1 MESSCVPVGPTFSG
15 DFLVAGVLKPVPIA
29 FGEVRKLCQIEQTRV
44 GSHFECVRETRG
56 ISIEG
61 MGPADPQPFAAG
73 TLRVTSAAGISE
85 ESPLSLKRVNLA
97 HPDWEVL
104 SPSVVIR
111 RRPKRMQ
118 GLRLT

>member
-1 MESSCVPVGPTFSG
+1 MESSCVPVFPISSG

-56 ISIEG
+56 ISIHG
-61 MGPADPQPFAAG
+61 MGPADPEPFAAG
-73 TLRVTSAAGISE
+73 TLRVTSAAGITE
-85 ESPLSLKRVNLA
+85 ESPLSLKRVNLT

-111 RRPKRMQ
+111 RRPDRD
-118 GLRLT
+118 